1 MAEFKDN
8 FFLLFSS
15 FSSKLALFRS
25 VTEQAQLV
33 SSHFTV
39 LGADSDENCLGAK
52 QTENFITIPLIRDL
66 SREDVLEYCQK
77 NDIRYIIP
85 TRDAELV
92 FWAEKEKFL
101 LGEGIGVMISA
112 CSAISICE
120 DKFKFFQHLR
130 DAPVQPIETCLS
142 AHELTSENDR
152 FVVKERSGSAS
163 RLISLNTKRDE
174 IDFFSSRLTEPIFQ
188 PQITGREF
196 SAETWIDQKGKCH
209 GVVLR
214 WRIEVVKGESHE
226 TVTFSNPEWAQKII
240 QTFSMIAG
248 LKGHVLAQVIV
259 DNEENLHLV
268 EINPRLG
275 GASPLSIAAGL
286 NSIKWSLLEFLDR
299 SEEIPAFPDFTY
311 GLRLS
316 KKNQQVLIR

>member
-1 MAEFKDN
+1 MADFKDN

-33 SSHFTV
+33 SPEFTV
-39 LGADSDENCLGAK
+39 LGADSDESCMGAQK
-52 QTENFITIPLIRDL
+52 TEKFIKMPLIRDL
-66 SREDVLEYCQK
+66 SRQGVIDYCKK
-77 NDIRYIIP
+77 NNIRFIIP
-85 TRDAELV
+85 TRDAELF
-92 FWAEKEKFL
+92 FWAEQEKYL
-101 LGEGIGVMISA
+101 LGEGVGVMIST
-112 CSAISICE
+112 CHAISVCE
-120 DKFKFFQHLR
+120 DKFKFFQHLK
-130 DAPVQPIETCLS
+130 DAPIQPIETYLS
-142 AHELTSENDR
+142 PHDISSENER

-163 RLISLNTKRDE
+163 RLISLNTNRDE
-174 IDFFSSRLTEPIFQ
+174 LDLYSSRLSEPIFQ

-196 SAETWIDQKGKCH
+196 SAETWIDQEGKCH

-214 WRIEVVKGESHE
+214 WRIKVVEGESHE
-226 TVTFSNPEWAQKII
+226 TVTFSNPKWVQKLI

-259 DNEENLHLV
+259 DNDENLHLV

-275 GASPLSIAAGL
+275 GASPLSMAAGL
-286 NSIKWSLLEFLDR
+286 NSVEWSLLEFLDR
-299 SEEIPAFPDFTY
+299 ADEIPIIPDITH

-316 KKNQQVLIR
+316 KKNQQILIR

>member
-1 MAEFKDN
+1 MG
-8 FFLLFSS
+8 
-15 FSSKLALFRS
+15 
-25 VTEQAQLV
+25 AQ
-33 SSHFTV
+33 
-39 LGADSDENCLGAK
+39 K
-52 QTENFITIPLIRDL
+52 TENFIKIPLIRDL
-66 SREDVLEYCQK
+66 SSEDVLAYCKK
-77 NDIRYIIP
+77 NDIRFIIP

-92 FWAEKEKFL
+92 FWAEKEEYL
-101 LGEGIGVMISA
+101 VSEGIGVMISA
-112 CSAISICE
+112 CSAISVCE

-142 AHELTSENDR
+142 PRELSSESDR

-174 IDFFSSRLTEPIFQ
+174 LDSFSSRLTEPIFQ

-196 SAETWIDQKGKCH
+196 SAETWIDQDGKCH

-214 WRIEVVKGESHE
+214 WRIKVVEGESHE
-226 TVTFSNPEWAQKII
+226 TMTFSNPEWAQKII

-259 DNEENLHLV
+259 DNEKNLYLV

-275 GASPLSIAAGL
+275 GASPLSMAAGL
-286 NSIKWSLLEFLDR
+286 NSIEWSLLEFLDR
-299 SEEIPAFPDFTY
+299 SNEIPVFPDFTH